1 MSITLTEL
9 EQQARA
15 LPAEDRARLVE
26 VLLDSLR
33 QTEIAEIAAE
43 WKREIA
49 NRVAAYERGE
59 AQTFAAEEVFAEA
72 RRLAK

>member
-15 LPAEDRARLVE
+15 LTAADRERLVE

-33 QTEIAEIAAE
+33 QTEIAEIEAE

-49 NRVAAYERGE
+49 KRVTAYAGRARG
-59 AQTFAAEEVFAEA
+59 QCYT
-72 RRLAK
+72 L